1 MPPTPAAN
9 GKPRLI
15 IIGEGP
21 GSVEVNFGAP
31 FLGPSG
37 RLLNGALREAGFDR
51 KEAHVTNALLC
62 RVEKD
67 SDVKEALP
75 CCAPR
80 LAAELATIDPAVPI
94 LALGAPATRVTLGKA
109 GIMKARGFVWH
120 SAEIKETQT
129 RAADRRVEKA
139 RAVLAAPH
147 PKAKREKLKSNLTKA
162 LDSSAFVHARALLG
176 GRVVIPSVHPAFI
189 LRGADGWLPVMRVDI
204 RKAAEWAR
212 KPFPLEDEGLFTA
225 FTNVAEAR
233 HHLRTAGFSD
243 FVNVDIE
250 TNGRDPMTVGITC
263 VGIFDVRDAE
273 LLMAGKIKRLP
284 KSRCLV
290 LDKPG
295 DLELLPKPMLDLLK
309 GFLKNRRILTHNGP
323 AFDQIALD
331 RFGIHYSRWDD
342 TLLAH
347 YAFASHLPKSL
358 AHVGSVYCRISPWK
372 SKFKQ
377 GSDEK
382 GVAGFGVKAEDLAAY
397 NAADVRIG
405 SLSWVRMQSDL
416 SFERKVYEHDKRT
429 AMLCQNMQVN
439 GILVDQDRRH
449 DLSRKMKFRA
459 AALMGEM
466 RALLGNKGFHPRRI
480 RDIRHALFEQL
491 KAPTYFAPPTP
502 TGLPAA
508 SAAVLEK
515 LKMAKGDAGILADL
529 VVRYRSANDV
539 RSEYLENVF
548 IGADGRVHPGWR
560 NYGTECMPAGELVLT
575 NRGYL
580 PVEEVRAGDHVL
592 THRGRARAVAE
603 VRTFPAAPIFRVELS
618 TGNVLRTTGNH
629 GYHTPAGWVWAEDLR
644 RGDAVVLHTPAE
656 EWRPVEGWPYEV
668 SSWGRVRGQKKILR
682 FQSKGPDR
690 QGNTYGHLK
699 VTLKRNDAR
708 DRGEDMKDFGV
719 HQLVLRAFGPEGS
732 GEVRHLNGISWDNT
746 AANLTWGS
754 SLENRHDAHLHGTMS
769 HRYTSRQ
776 TKLSDEAITEIHTS
790 LLSSLKLAKKFGV
803 SDSLIRRVRRG
814 ERWAPE
820 DHIVGAE
827 VKFTAATVVSVTI
840 EPAEITYGLSVEED
854 ESHVTGGIVTHNTGR
869 PAARDPNILNTPRMQ
884 FCPGCGSMLVDGMTH
899 KETCKPK
906 KRKQP
911 QPEDQIRDVYIA
923 APGCVY
929 VYFDLSQ
936 AEMRF
941 AANISG
947 DEAFIA
953 SCGKDVH
960 AGNAKVIFAGIPG
973 AVEALENDPKG
984 AGKVFR
990 DIAKNIG
997 FAISYLAEA
1006 PKLFMHLIE
1015 HGFNVD
1021 MAQCEEIINRIHS
1034 TYWRY
1039 YEFVEQ
1045 NVRLCR
1051 KQGFLRTPFLGRKRW
1066 LGYYPKPTTVSNLP
1080 IQAGVA
1086 DVMNDRLVRLDDR
1099 RPREC
1104 KQILYAYDAA
1114 IYECPEGR
1122 VDAME
1127 KLIAEVWAEP
1137 VKLLDGRTFPQPID
1151 LKRGTRWSDF
1161 G

>member
-1 MPPTPAAN
+1 MIYDPREHGADCGRCVLKNATPVPPTPAAN

-21 GSVEVNFGAP
+21 GSVEVNFLAP

-51 KEAHVTNALLC
+51 KEAHITNAILC

-67 SDVKEALP
+67 SDVKEAIP

-80 LAAELATIDPAVPI
+80 LAAELAPISRDVPI

-120 SAEIKETQT
+120 SPEIKEAQT
-129 RAADRRVEKA
+129 RGADRRVEKA
-139 RAVLAAPH
+139 KEALAKPH
-147 PKAKREKLKSNLTKA
+147 PKARRVKLQSNLTKA
-162 LDSSAFVHARALLG
+162 LDSAALIHARAVLA

-189 LRGADGWLPVMRVDI
+189 LRGADGWLPVLRVDI

-212 KPFPLEDEGLFTA
+212 APFALEDEGA
-225 FTNVAEAR
+225 FTTTTNIARAR
-233 HHLRTAGFSD
+233 HLLKTSGFSD

-250 TNGRDPMTVGITC
+250 TDGRDPMTVGITC

-273 LLMAGKIKRLP
+273 LLMAGKIKKLP
-284 KSRCLV
+284 RSRCLV
-290 LDKPG
+290 LDKAG
-295 DLELLPKPMLDLLK
+295 DLDLLPQGMIDLLK
-309 GFLKNRRILTHNGP
+309 EFLKNRRVLTHNGP

-331 RFGIHYSRWDD
+331 RFGIRYSRGED

-358 AHVGSVYCRISPWK
+358 AYVGSVYCRISPWK

-416 SFERKVYEHDKRT
+416 EPERRVYEHDKRT
-429 AMLCQNMQVN
+429 AILSQNMQVN

-449 DLSRKMKFRA
+449 ELSRKMKFRA
-459 AALMGEM
+459 AGLMGEM
-466 RALLGNKGFHPRRI
+466 RALLGNKDFHPRRI
-480 RDIRHALFEQL
+480 VDIRRALFEQL

-515 LKMAKGDAGILADL
+515 LKMSKDTAGVLADL
-529 VVRYRSANDV
+529 IIRYRSANDV

-560 NYGTECMPAGELVLT
+560 NYGT
-575 NRGYL
+575 
-580 PVEEVRAGDHVL
+580 
-592 THRGRARAVAE
+592 
-603 VRTFPAAPIFRVELS
+603 I
-618 TGNVLRTTGNH
+618 
-629 GYHTPAGWVWAEDLR
+629 
-644 RGDAVVLHTPAE
+644 
-656 EWRPVEGWPYEV
+656 
-668 SSWGRVRGQKKILR
+668 
-682 FQSKGPDR
+682 
-690 QGNTYGHLK
+690 
-699 VTLKRNDAR
+699 
-708 DRGEDMKDFGV
+708 
-719 HQLVLRAFGPEGS
+719 
-732 GEVRHLNGISWDNT
+732 
-746 AANLTWGS
+746 
-754 SLENRHDAHLHGTMS
+754 
-769 HRYTSRQ
+769 
-776 TKLSDEAITEIHTS
+776 
-790 LLSSLKLAKKFGV
+790 
-803 SDSLIRRVRRG
+803 
-814 ERWAPE
+814 
-820 DHIVGAE
+820 
-827 VKFTAATVVSVTI
+827 
-840 EPAEITYGLSVEED
+840 
-854 ESHVTGGIVTHNTGR
+854 TGR

-884 FCPGCGSMLVDGMTH
+884 NCPGCGVMLIDGMTH

-911 QPEDQIRDVYIA
+911 QPEDQIRDIYIA
-923 APGCVY
+923 APGHVF

-973 AVEALENDPKG
+973 AVEALEADPKG

-1021 MAQCEEIINRIHS
+1021 LAQCEEIISRIHS

-1039 YEFVEQ
+1039 YQFVEE
-1045 NVRLCR
+1045 NVRLCKR
-1051 KQGFLRTPFLGRKRW
+1051 QGFIRTPFLGRKRW
-1066 LGYYPKPTTVSNLP
+1066 HGYWPKPTEIANTP
-1080 IQAGVA
+1080 IQSGVA
-1086 DVMNDRLVRLDDR
+1086 DVMNMRLVGIDDR
-1099 RPREC
+1099 KPRAC
-1104 KQILYAYDAA
+1104 KQIMYAYDAA
-1114 IYECPEGR
+1114 IYECPENL
-1122 VDAME
+1122 VDTMK
-1127 KLIAEVWAEP
+1127 KLIVDTWAEP
-1137 VKLLDGRTFPQPID
+1137 IQLPGRSFLQPVD
-1151 LKRGTRWSDF
+1151 LKEGVRWSDF

>member
-1 MPPTPAAN
+1 MTYDPVAHGAECHRCPLKDATPVPPTPAAN

-15 IIGEGP
+15 IVGEGP

-51 KEAHVTNALLC
+51 TTAHVTNALLC

-80 LAAELATIDPAVPI
+80 LAAELAALDPAVPI

-120 SAEIKETQT
+120 TQVIKETQT
-129 RAADRRVEKA
+129 RSADRRVEKA
-139 RAVLAAPH
+139 KEALAQPH
-147 PKAKREKLKSNLTKA
+147 PKAKRIKLASNLTKA
-162 LDSSAFVHARALLG
+162 LDSSALIHARALLG

-189 LRGADGWLPVMRVDI
+189 LRGADGWLPVFRIDV

-212 KPFPLEDEGLFTA
+212 KPFALEDEGPFTTT
-225 FTNVAEAR
+225 TNIARAR
-233 HHLRTAGFSD
+233 HLLNNSGFSD

-250 TNGRDPMTVGITC
+250 TDGRDPMTVGITC

-273 LLMAGKIKRLP
+273 RLMRGEIKRLP
-284 KSRCLV
+284 KARCLV

-295 DLELLPKPMLDLLK
+295 DLELLPKGMLDLLK
-309 GFLKNRRILTHNGP
+309 GFLKNRRVLTHNGP

-331 RFGIHYSRWDD
+331 RFGIHYSRWED

-358 AHVGSVYCRISPWK
+358 AHVGSVYCRIAPWK

-416 SFERKVYEHDKRT
+416 SHERKVYEHDKRT
-429 AMLCQNMQVN
+429 ALLSQNMQVN
-439 GILVDQDRRH
+439 GILVDQARRH

-466 RALLGNKGFHPRRI
+466 RALLGNREFHPRRI
-480 RDIRHALFEQL
+480 VDIRRALFDQL

-515 LKMAKGDAGILADL
+515 LKMSKGDAGTLADL
-529 VVRYRSANDV
+529 IIRYRSANDV

-560 NYGTECMPAGELVLT
+560 NYGTE
-575 NRGYL
+575 
-580 PVEEVRAGDHVL
+580 
-592 THRGRARAVAE
+592 
-603 VRTFPAAPIFRVELS
+603 
-618 TGNVLRTTGNH
+618 
-629 GYHTPAGWVWAEDLR
+629 
-644 RGDAVVLHTPAE
+644 
-656 EWRPVEGWPYEV
+656 
-668 SSWGRVRGQKKILR
+668 
-682 FQSKGPDR
+682 
-690 QGNTYGHLK
+690 
-699 VTLKRNDAR
+699 
-708 DRGEDMKDFGV
+708 
-719 HQLVLRAFGPEGS
+719 
-732 GEVRHLNGISWDNT
+732 
-746 AANLTWGS
+746 
-754 SLENRHDAHLHGTMS
+754 
-769 HRYTSRQ
+769 
-776 TKLSDEAITEIHTS
+776 
-790 LLSSLKLAKKFGV
+790 
-803 SDSLIRRVRRG
+803 
-814 ERWAPE
+814 
-820 DHIVGAE
+820 
-827 VKFTAATVVSVTI
+827 
-840 EPAEITYGLSVEED
+840 
-854 ESHVTGGIVTHNTGR
+854 TGR
-869 PAARDPNILNTPRMQ
+869 PASRDPNILNTPRMQ
-884 FCPGCGSMLVDGMTH
+884 NCPGCGAMLVDGMTH
-899 KETCKPK
+899 AETCKPR
-906 KRKQP
+906 KRRQP

-923 APGCVY
+923 APGHVF

-1021 MAQCEEIINRIHS
+1021 MGQCEEIISRIHS

-1039 YEFVEQ
+1039 YEFVEE

-1086 DVMNDRLVRLDDR
+1086 DVMNDRLVVLDDR
-1099 RPREC
+1099 KDPAC

-1114 IYECPEGR
+1114 IYECPENR
-1122 VDAME
+1122 ADAMK
-1127 KLIAEVWAEP
+1127 KLIAEVWVEP
-1137 VKLLDGRTFPQPID
+1137 VRLLDGRTFLQPID
-1151 LKRGTRWSDF
+1151 LKTGTRWSDF

>member
-1 MPPTPAAN
+1 VTYDPVAHGASCSRCPLRDATPVPPTPAAN

-62 RVEKD
+62 RIEND

-80 LAAELATIDPAVPI
+80 LANELAQLDPAVPI

-120 SAEIKETQT
+120 TQVIKETQL
-129 RAADRRVEKA
+129 RGADRRVEKA
-139 RAVLAAPH
+139 REALKLKQAPWAKAGLI
-147 PKAKREKLKSNLTKA
+147 PKKKAPSRATREKLQSNLTKA
-162 LDSSAFVHARALLG
+162 LDSSALIHARALLA

-204 RKAAEWAR
+204 RKAAQWA
-212 KPFPLEDEGLFTA
+212 KAPFPLEDEGA
-225 FTNVAEAR
+225 FTTTTNIARAR
-233 HHLRTAGFSD
+233 HLLKTSGFSD

-250 TNGRDPMTVGITC
+250 TDGRDPMTVGITC

-284 KSRCLV
+284 KARCLV

-295 DLELLPKPMLDLLK
+295 DLDLLPQGMIDLLK
-309 GFLKNRRILTHNGP
+309 GFLKNRRVLTHNGP

-331 RFGIHYSRWDD
+331 RFGIHYSRWED

-405 SLSWVRMQSDL
+405 SLSWVRMQPDL
-416 SFERKVYEHDKRT
+416 EHERKVYEHDKRT
-429 AMLCQNMQVN
+429 ALLSQKMQVN
-439 GILVDQDRRH
+439 GILVDQERRR

-466 RALLGNKGFHPRRI
+466 RNLLGNREFHPRRI
-480 RDIRHALFEQL
+480 VDIRRALFEQL
-491 KAPTYFAPPTP
+491 KAPTYFAPFTP

-515 LKMAKGDAGILADL
+515 LKMSKGDAGTLADL
-529 VVRYRSANDV
+529 IIRYRSANDV

-575 NRGYL
+575 RRGYVA
-580 PVEEVRAGDHVL
+580 VEEVCLADEVF
-592 THRGRARAVAE
+592 THKARWRRVTAIRSFGPDTIYC
-603 VRTFPAAPIFRVELS
+603 VRLANGKS
-618 TGNVLRTTGNH
+618 LRTNAAH
-629 GYHTPAGWVWAEDLR
+629 KFLVV
-644 RGDAVVLHTPAE
+644 GDR
-656 EWRPVEGWPYEV
+656 WRPA
-668 SSWGRVRGQKKILR
+668 SWLAPGHLVKVHLGQK
-682 FQSKGPDR
+682 
-690 QGNTYGHLK
+690 
-699 VTLKRNDAR
+699 
-708 DRGEDMKDFGV
+708 
-719 HQLVLRAFGPEGS
+719 AFG
-732 GEVRHLNGISWDNT
+732 W
-746 AANLTWGS
+746 AA
-754 SLENRHDAHLHGTMS
+754 
-769 HRYTSRQ
+769 
-776 TKLSDEAITEIHTS
+776 
-790 LLSSLKLAKKFGV
+790 
-803 SDSLIRRVRRG
+803 
-814 ERWAPE
+814 
-820 DHIVGAE
+820 
-827 VKFTAATVVSVTI
+827 VVSVSI
-840 EPAEITYGLSVEED
+840 QCPEVVYGLTVEED
-854 ESHVTGGIVTHNTGR
+854 RSHVTGGIVTHNTGR
-869 PAARDPNILNTPRMQ
+869 PAARDPNILNTPCMQ
-884 FCPGCGSMLVDGMTH
+884 NCPGCGRMLIDGMTH
-899 KETCKPK
+899 AETCKPR

-923 APGCVY
+923 APGHVF

-973 AVEALENDPKG
+973 AVEALEKDLKG

-1021 MAQCEEIINRIHS
+1021 LAQCEEIISRIHS

-1039 YEFVEQ
+1039 YQFVDE
-1045 NVRLCR
+1045 NVRLCK

-1086 DVMNDRLVRLDDR
+1086 DVMNDRLVVLDDR
-1099 RPREC
+1099 KDPAC
-1104 KQILYAYDAA
+1104 KQILYAYDAGV
-1114 IYECPEGR
+1114 YECPENR
-1122 VDAME
+1122 ADAME
-1127 KLIAEVWAEP
+1127 KLITEVWAEP
-1137 VKLLDGRTFPQPID
+1137 VRLLDGRTFLQPID